1 MKNYTVDNPLRTIS
15 FVIENNG
22 PLSSIEDEAL
32 HKYTAL
38 HDFVFSLLQQYEQ
51 WRSEGVN
58 CRNQLQKRT
67 EEITDFEKQME
78 ECNRFMHLVMKYEE
92 LSAGERVECK
102 INPGRLFIDTND
114 FQDKFNLLYE
124 SLEEWVKKF
133 DALEDLYEQYGA
145 LFDEFHNNYFMV
157 INDNCKSMKID
168 LYSLDDDYNC
178 FREKLPAIDEMRDVS
193 IDERDAL
200 VQEYE
205 TLLKRVNNFYSEVS
219 NFSKFF
225 KSFQKMNEQ
234 GDKSAEW
241 N

>member
-1 MKNYTVDNPLRTIS
+1 MKNYIVDNPLRTIS

-38 HDFVFSLLQQYEQ
+38 HDFVFSLLQQYKQ
-51 WRSEGVN
+51 WRSRGVD
-58 CRNQLQKRT
+58 CQNQLQKRID
-67 EEITDFEKQME
+67 EIIDFEKQME
-78 ECNRFMHLVMKYEE
+78 ECNRFMRLVMKYEE
-92 LSAGERVECK
+92 LSAGGKVDCK
-102 INPGRLFIDTND
+102 INPGHLFIDANN
-114 FQDKFNLLYE
+114 FQDEFNLLYE
-124 SLEEWVKKF
+124 SLKEWVKEF
-133 DALEDLYEQYGA
+133 DTLEQLYEQSDT
-145 LFDEFHNNYFMV
+145 LFDEFHNNYFMF
-157 INDNCKSMKID
+157 INDNWKSMKID
-168 LYSLDDDYNC
+168 LCSLDDDYNC
-178 FREKLPAIDEMRDVS
+178 FREKLPAIEEMRDAS

-205 TLLKRVNNFYSEVS
+205 PLVKRVNKFYNELN